1 MVIGTGSEENVGVAV
16 NDRSACAWGL
26 AAHRTHCPP
35 VGSAGLFVRARPR
48 ARSQAGA
55 WPASRR
61 FMLALAGKGALAC
74 LAAAAVRLI
83 GVAEHNT
90 LAAAAGVGVS
100 SPRRLALAPRGGGP
114 RRPRPGA
121 GMLPVALL

>member
-16 NDRSACAWGL
+16 NDRSTGAWGL

-61 FMLALAGKGALAC
+61 FMLALAGKRALAC

-83 GVAEHNT
+83 GGSEHNT
-90 LAAAAGVGVS
+90 LAAAAA
-100 SPRRLALAPRGGGP
+100 PALA
-114 RRPRPGA
+114 RPSPS
-121 GMLPVALL
+121 PPPSPH

>member
-1 MVIGTGSEENVGVAV
+1 MVIGTGSEENVGVAA

-83 GVAEHNT
+83 GVSEHNA
-90 LAAAAGVGVS
+90 LAASAA
-100 SPRRLALAPRGGGP
+100 ALVFAPCVCPPHARWEG
-114 RRPRPGA
+114 
-121 GMLPVALL
+121 

>member
-1 MVIGTGSEENVGVAV
+1 MVIGTGSEENVGVAA

-61 FMLALAGKGALAC
+61 LMLALAGKGALAC

-83 GVAEHNT
+83 GGSEHNT
-90 LAAAAGVGVS
+90 LAAAAGVGGFPPSLV
-100 SPRRLALAPRGGGP
+100 APAPKGVC
-114 RRPRPGA
+114 A
-121 GMLPVALL
+121 

>member
-1 MVIGTGSEENVGVAV
+1 MVIGTGSEENVGVAG
-16 NDRSACAWGL
+16 NDRSSGAGGL

-61 FMLALAGKGALAC
+61 FMLALAGKRALAC

-83 GVAEHNT
+83 GGSEHNT
-90 LAAAAGVGVS
+90 LAAAAGGVGLRPC
-100 SPRRLALAPRGGGP
+100 SPPPAQRGGGP
-114 RRPRPGA
+114 RPPSRA
-121 GMLPVALL
+121 G